1 MPNFSV
7 TPACWI
13 ESIKPCCRCSMKVRQ
28 NKMVRFS
35 RYQLK
40 TMRKIRKEYC
50 LKKKVV
56 ISRNYYYYS
65 FKTLPALSK
74 QFSPFSPNAHKIV
87 WKKTSFHILFP
98 PRDGETICAIHQ
110 YYLLN
115 TLDAFMILYPF
126 INLQRIRFNNFTKWH
141 STDA

>member
-87 WKKTSFHILFP
+87 WKKNKFP
-98 PRDGETICAIHQ
+98 YYFLLEMERLYALYINIIYSTLWTPLWSYIHS
-110 YYLLN
+110 
-115 TLDAFMILYPF
+115 
-126 INLQRIRFNNFTKWH
+126 
-141 STDA
+141 STYSA